1 MSDQQYPALWQFL
14 GAYLHQ
20 DWREEYES
28 PSAALRDFVSGDPRF
43 AVDLPT
49 EIEQVLSSP
58 VDDAT
63 LEATLVNLG
72 SFFVPSRAGQNP
84 RDWLRSLRD
93 ETQVLVRGLG
103 TKDRSSWRRMHA
115 CGMENLEH
123 LISAYFHQDWNH
135 VYATRHEAVADFVRR
150 SPDRAAK
157 AGLEIDELLSSTGSD
172 EELAA
177 HMSAMG
183 FDDAPSD
190 GDRAFL
196 IDIRTYIRRHGP
208 LSAERVPPT
217 VMDDLEE
224 TFEDEGM
231 LPLYQVAWTMSGSV
245 SRDDER
251 FEALCR
257 EAYDVFIERHPDLQ
271 LVWVPWP
278 IDLAHARPAAPE
290 TPIDLDADPDSPA
303 DTQLLALVAPDDL
316 PA

>member
-1 MSDQQYPALWQFL
+1 
-14 GAYLHQ
+14 
-20 DWREEYES
+20 
-28 PSAALRDFVSGDPRF
+28 
-43 AVDLPT
+43 
-49 EIEQVLSSP
+49 
-58 VDDAT
+58 
-63 LEATLVNLG
+63 
-72 SFFVPSRAGQNP
+72 
-84 RDWLRSLRD
+84 
-93 ETQVLVRGLG
+93 
-103 TKDRSSWRRMHA
+103 
-115 CGMENLEH
+115 MENLEH
-123 LISAYFHQDWNH
+123 LIGAYFHQDWNH

-157 AGLEIDELLSSTGSD
+157 AGLEIYELLSSTGSG

-177 HMSAMG
+177 HLSAMG
-183 FDDAPSD
+183 FDDAPPD

-196 IDIRTYIRRHGP
+196 IDICTYIRRHGP

-217 VMDDLEE
+217 VLDDLEE

-257 EAYDVFIERHPDLQ
+257 EAYDTFVERHPDLQ

-278 IDLAHARPAAPE
+278 IDLAHARPAAPD
-290 TPIDLDADPDSPA
+290 TPIDLDLDPEAPA
-303 DTQLLALVAPDDL
+303 DTQLLALVAPGNL